1 MTLILPEAI
10 TTINVTLQKV
20 RKLHSKFQ
28 ENGVDIKDKTL
39 FPTLNQSFLPLVK
52 FDEDGHTL
60 GRSTRS
66 ETARVGVTTYDGY
79 TLNNGNLT
87 DALSKNYTDT
97 KEVLESLEN
106 ALVDRLS
113 FLSEDSIFSPAAILL
128 DTKAY
133 INIDEEEIQQACDKL
148 IIILKNH

>member
-1 MTLILPEAI
+1 M
-10 TTINVTLQKV
+10 
-20 RKLHSKFQ
+20 
-28 ENGVDIKDKTL
+28 

-66 ETARVGVTTYDGY
+66 EPARVGVTTYDGY
-79 TLNNGNLT
+79 TLNNINLT
-87 DALSKNYTDT
+87 DALSKNYTDI

-106 ALVDRLS
+106 ALVDRLA
-113 FLSEDSIFSPAAILL
+113 FLSEDSIFSSASILL

-133 INIDEEEIQQACDKL
+133 VNIDDEEIQQACD
-148 IIILKNH
+148 IILKNH

>member
-1 MTLILPEAI
+1 M
-10 TTINVTLQKV
+10 
-20 RKLHSKFQ
+20 
-28 ENGVDIKDKTL
+28 
-39 FPTLNQSFLPLVK
+39 VK

-60 GRSTRS
+60 GHSKRS

-113 FLSEDSIFSPAAILL
+113 FLSEDSIFSPAAIFL

-133 INIDEEEIQQACDKL
+133 VNIDEEEIQQACDKL

>member
-52 FDEDGHTL
+52 FDEDGHNL